1 MGHEAEIYGKQKK
14 ETYSA
19 SDDFVLEKGIFN
31 NIFEKDIRRVFM
43 YKKAERLAKALHLI
57 APAFAESPSLRS
69 KIDAI
74 SVALVEAAILPP
86 GASRSALSGELLTL
100 SSILAIARTSGML
113 SAMNAELIRREVHFL
128 LQEIAAYEEPRLQ
141 LDEVPTLSGIAK
153 IAPQELVR
161 EGSLGQ
167 KPSVTQAATAPAR
180 AAAKE
185 SAAQASGTKDRR
197 EAVLSIL
204 QSKGQV
210 SIKDISVM
218 VRGVSEKTIQ
228 RELAALIAEGVV
240 SKTGERRW
248 STYALVGA

>member
-1 MGHEAEIYGKQKK
+1 MGHDAEIYAKGKK
-14 ETYSA
+14 ESYSA
-19 SDDFVLEKGIFN
+19 SDDFVLEKSIFN

-57 APAFAESPSLRS
+57 APAFAESPSLRT
-69 KIDAI
+69 KVDTI

-86 GASRSALSGELLTL
+86 PAARTALSGELLTL
-100 SSILAIARTSGML
+100 SSLLAIARTSGLL

-141 LDEVPTLSGIAK
+141 LDEVPTLSSIAK
-153 IAPQELVR
+153 VAPQEGVH
-161 EGSLGQ
+161 GGGMVS
-167 KPSVTQAATAPAR
+167 KPPVATAAGGR
-180 AAAKE
+180 ALRPVKDTQGAP
-185 SAAQASGTKDRR
+185 QGVKDRR
-197 EAVLSIL
+197 EAVLSIM
-204 QSKGQV
+204 QDKGQV

-228 RELAALIAEGVV
+228 RELAALVAEGVV

-248 STYALVGA
+248 STYTLTGA